1 MHHLEITEVDRRR
14 WTITGQTTRHSPS
27 VPELVKCARD
37 RWQYA
42 SRRRGVT
49 STGIIRD
56 DAGKI
61 VTQWEWRRV

>member
-14 WTITGQTTRHSPS
+14 WIITGQTARHSPS
-27 VPELVKCARD
+27 FPELVKYARD

-49 STGIIRD
+49 STGVIRD
-56 DAGKI
+56 DAGRI
-61 VTQWEWRRV
+61 VAQWEWRRV

>member
-14 WTITGQTTRHSPS
+14 WAITSQTSRHSPS
-27 VPELVKCARD
+27 VPELVKYARD

-49 STGIIRD
+49 STGMIRD
-56 DAGKI
+56 DAGRI
-61 VTQWEWRRV
+61 VTQWVWRRV

>member
-14 WTITGQTTRHSPS
+14 WMITGQTSRHSPS
-27 VPELVKCARD
+27 VPELVKYARD

-42 SRRRGVT
+42 RRRRGVT

>member
-14 WTITGQTTRHSPS
+14 WIITGQTTRRSPS
-27 VPELVKCARD
+27 VPELVKYARD

-49 STGIIRD
+49 STGIIRN
-56 DAGKI
+56 DAGQI